1 MGVKEE
7 DLNIPLEAVSE
18 LGIDFDGIFV
28 FGRFR
33 RNGFLAGD
41 VHRGRRPGLVRH
53 SQLRIF
59 EFLGFRFVSPRR
71 GLEKLLLHLRYCK
84 TRERERGGENRDI
97 SSEGGERGNL
107 PYPAARNLR
116 RKWKVSK

>member
-1 MGVKEE
+1 M
-7 DLNIPLEAVSE
+7 EAVSE

-41 VHRGRRPGLVRH
+41 VHRRRRPGLVRH

-84 TRERERGGENRDI
+84 TRERGVKKTEI
-97 SSEGGERGNL
+97 
-107 PYPAARNLR
+107 PLR
-116 RKWKVSK
+116 RVENGEIYPTLLLETFVGNGQFQNNP